1 MSGGIAQLVAV
12 GAQDAH
18 LVGQPEVSFFRSNY
32 KRHTNFAQTVE
43 RQVIQG
49 NPSAGGMS
57 TVRFERKGDMVGYVY
72 IAPNKAGKAHK
83 LTPAEWVNAISKVEL
98 LIGGQ
103 VIDEQTSQ
111 FSQFMVPTILA
122 QNLTKSTSGFAE
134 VQSKFYPL
142 RFSFCENAQTAIPLI
157 ALQYHDV
164 ELRITWGS
172 DLDAA
177 TYEVYSQFIHLD
189 TDERTTLSS
198 TPQNMLITQTQ
209 KAVASASRTQE
220 LNFNHP
226 IKCLVASSVTL
237 TKTLPAAMTANS
249 SGGNTAS
256 SGDSSVNAYK
266 AFDGS
271 DSTNYVSPVAYS
283 SSSPYGYT
291 GSNSLGGVNGEWV
304 KIQLAS
310 AITPTSVF
318 VKARPSG
325 TNFAVPPNSWRIM
338 GSNDGT
344 NWTQLHAS
352 TTLVD
357 SSSGTTESFTNT
369 TSYTYLGFVVTN
381 LSFVGPNDPTWTL
394 SHLSFTGDTRDGL
407 AIADDT
413 NKMKLQ
419 INGTDVTDFK
429 YVDPNY
435 TAVTSYYHT
444 ASSKDAGASGENDK
458 FFLYPFCLD
467 TSKVQPTGSLN
478 FSRLDSAR
486 LVNDTANSSDDI
498 YAVNYNILR
507 IENGMG
513 GLMYSN

>member
-72 IAPNKAGKAHK
+72 IAPTKAGIAHK
-83 LTPAEWVNAISKVEL
+83 FSPADWVNAISKVEL

-103 VIDEQTSQ
+103 VIDEQTST
-111 FSQFMVPTILA
+111 FSQYIAPSILA
-122 QNLTKSTSGFAE
+122 QNLTKSTSGFGEVAE
-134 VQSKFYPL
+134 SKFYPL

-164 ELRITWGS
+164 ELRITWGTN
-172 DLDAA
+172 LDGA

-189 TDERTTLSS
+189 TDERTALSS
-198 TPQNMLITQTQ
+198 APQNMLITQTQ
-209 KAVASASRTQE
+209 KAIASASKIQE

-226 IKCLVASSVTL
+226 IKCLVA
-237 TKTLPAAMTANS
+237 A
-249 SGGNTAS
+249 
-256 SGDSSVNAYK
+256 
-266 AFDGS
+266 DGS
-271 DSTNYVSPVAYS
+271 A
-283 SSSPYGYT
+283 
-291 GSNSLGGVNGEWV
+291 
-304 KIQLAS
+304 
-310 AITPTSVF
+310 
-318 VKARPSG
+318 
-325 TNFAVPPNSWRIM
+325 
-338 GSNDGT
+338 
-344 NWTQLHAS
+344 
-352 TTLVD
+352 
-357 SSSGTTESFTNT
+357 
-369 TSYTYLGFVVTN
+369 
-381 LSFVGPNDPTWTL
+381 LS
-394 SHLSFTGDTRDGL
+394 
-407 AIADDT
+407 IAADA

-419 INGTDVTDFK
+419 INGTDVADFK
-429 YVDPNY
+429 YVDPHY

-444 ASSKDAGASGENDK
+444 VGSKPITSLSTTASVLTSNVVSNLNAQTYTSTLSATGENDK

-498 YAVNYNILR
+498 YAVNYNVLR

>member
-49 NPSAGGMS
+49 NPSTGSMS

-72 IAPNKAGKAHK
+72 IAPNDGTQAVKFSP
-83 LTPAEWVNAISKVEL
+83 TEWVAAISKVEL

-103 VIDEQTSQ
+103 VIDEQTSE
-111 FSQFMVPTILA
+111 FSQYIAPSILA

-134 VQSKFYPL
+134 AAESKFYPL
-142 RFSFCENAQTAIPLI
+142 RFSFCENAQSAIPLI

-164 ELRITWGS
+164 ELRITWGTVAS
-172 DLDAA
+172 EK
-177 TYEVYSQFIHLD
+177 YEVYSQFIHLD
-189 TDERTTLSS
+189 TDERTVLSS
-198 TPQNMLITQTQ
+198 TPQQMLITQTQ
-209 KAVASASRTQE
+209 KAVASSSKIHE

-226 IKCLVASSVTL
+226 IKCL
-237 TKTLPAAMTANS
+237 
-249 SGGNTAS
+249 
-256 SGDSSVNAYK
+256 
-266 AFDGS
+266 
-271 DSTNYVSPVAYS
+271 
-283 SSSPYGYT
+283 
-291 GSNSLGGVNGEWV
+291 
-304 KIQLAS
+304 AS
-310 AITPTSVF
+310 AN
-318 VKARPSG
+318 G
-325 TNFAVPPNSWRIM
+325 
-338 GSNDGT
+338 GS
-344 NWTQLHAS
+344 
-352 TTLVD
+352 
-357 SSSGTTESFTNT
+357 
-369 TSYTYLGFVVTN
+369 
-381 LSFVGPNDPTWTL
+381 
-394 SHLSFTGDTRDGL
+394 L
-407 AIADDT
+407 AIADDA

-419 INGTDVTDFK
+419 INGTDVADFK
-429 YVDPNY
+429 YVDPHY

-444 ASSKDAGASGENDK
+444 ASSKNAAPSGENDK

-467 TSKVQPTGSLN
+467 TAKVQPTGSLN

-486 LVNDTANSSDDI
+486 LVNDTANSDADI

>member
-72 IAPNKAGKAHK
+72 IAPNDGTKAV
-83 LTPAEWVNAISKVEL
+83 TFSPADWVNAISKVEL

-103 VIDEQTSQ
+103 VIDEQTST
-111 FSQFMVPTILA
+111 FSQYIAPSILA
-122 QNLTKSTSGFAE
+122 QNLTKSTSGFGEVAE
-134 VQSKFYPL
+134 SKFYPL

-172 DLDAA
+172 DLQSAKF
-177 TYEVYSQFIHLD
+177 EVYAQFVHLD
-189 TDERTTLSS
+189 TDERTALSS

-209 KAVASASRTQE
+209 KAIASASKIQE

-226 IKCLVASSVTL
+226 IKCLVA
-237 TKTLPAAMTANS
+237 A
-249 SGGNTAS
+249 
-256 SGDSSVNAYK
+256 
-266 AFDGS
+266 DGS
-271 DSTNYVSPVAYS
+271 A
-283 SSSPYGYT
+283 
-291 GSNSLGGVNGEWV
+291 
-304 KIQLAS
+304 
-310 AITPTSVF
+310 
-318 VKARPSG
+318 
-325 TNFAVPPNSWRIM
+325 
-338 GSNDGT
+338 
-344 NWTQLHAS
+344 
-352 TTLVD
+352 
-357 SSSGTTESFTNT
+357 
-369 TSYTYLGFVVTN
+369 
-381 LSFVGPNDPTWTL
+381 LS
-394 SHLSFTGDTRDGL
+394 
-407 AIADDT
+407 IADDA

-419 INGTDVTDFK
+419 INGTDVADFK
-429 YVDPNY
+429 YVDPHY

-444 ASSKDAGASGENDK
+444 VGSKPITSLSTTASTLASNVVTALNAQTYTSTLSATGENDK

-486 LVNDTANSSDDI
+486 LVNDTANSDDDI
-498 YAVNYNILR
+498 YAVNYNVLR

>member
-49 NPSAGGMS
+49 NPSANGMS
-57 TVRFERKGDMVGYVY
+57 TVRFERKGDMVGYAY
-72 IAPNKAGKAHK
+72 IAPTKFGVAHK
-83 LTPAEWVNAISKVEL
+83 LSPTDWGRAISKVEL

-103 VIDEQTSQ
+103 VIDEQTSE
-111 FSQFMVPTILA
+111 FSQYIAPSVLA
-122 QNLTKSTSGFAE
+122 QNLTKSTPGFAE
-134 VQSKFYPL
+134 EASKFYPL
-142 RFSFCENAQTAIPLI
+142 RFSFCENAQSAIPLI

-164 ELRITWGS
+164 ELRITWGTNLS
-172 DLDAA
+172 AA

-209 KAVASASRTQE
+209 KSVASGSRTQE

-226 IKCLVASSVTL
+226 VKYLVA
-237 TKTLPAAMTANS
+237 A
-249 SGGNTAS
+249 
-256 SGDSSVNAYK
+256 
-266 AFDGS
+266 DGS
-271 DSTNYVSPVAYS
+271 A
-283 SSSPYGYT
+283 
-291 GSNSLGGVNGEWV
+291 
-304 KIQLAS
+304 
-310 AITPTSVF
+310 
-318 VKARPSG
+318 
-325 TNFAVPPNSWRIM
+325 
-338 GSNDGT
+338 
-344 NWTQLHAS
+344 
-352 TTLVD
+352 
-357 SSSGTTESFTNT
+357 
-369 TSYTYLGFVVTN
+369 
-381 LSFVGPNDPTWTL
+381 LS
-394 SHLSFTGDTRDGL
+394 
-407 AIADDT
+407 IAADA

-429 YVDPNY
+429 YVDPHY

-444 ASSKDAGASGENDK
+444 SSSKPMSENQLGNQVVTGENDK

-467 TSKVQPTGSLN
+467 TSKIQPTGTLN

-486 LVNDTANSSDDI
+486 LVNDTANSDDDI
-498 YAVNYNILR
+498 YAVNYNVLR